1 MIIVRALF
9 IVLIS
14 DEVDCGSLCLLENWF
29 ISCTLLSVWGL
40 NDSLVSLLKSV
51 GSVVIA
57 PGSFLILMVCVL
69 PDFFPLSVFEEILN
83 QFY

>member
-1 MIIVRALF
+1 MIVRALF
-9 IVLIS
+9 LVLIS
-14 DEVDCGSLCLLENWF
+14 DEVDCGSLCLLENRF
-29 ISCTLLSVWGL
+29 ILCTLLSAWGL

-57 PGSFLILMVCVL
+57 PGLFLILIVYVL
-69 PDFFPLSVFEEILN
+69 SDFFPLSVFEEILN